1 MKCYTCGAEATT
13 REHVPPRSFFP
24 KGRRQNLLTVPSC
37 YVHNHDQSL
46 DIEYVRNLISGF
58 YGTNAEAERTF
69 EIAKRSFDRSSALF
83 HQTFGD
89 FERILLNGEETGTF
103 RVDLERVKSV
113 MRPIANALYFLDYG
127 EQYAAEWNVF
137 VTSLKSR
144 EDFAGLPSQGQR
156 FRDLLSSIH
165 FLARPVPQP
174 DIFTYANSEIPGGI
188 VFELVFY
195 GSFTTH
201 CFGPTADQPQTI

>member
-1 MKCYTCGAEATT
+1 MKCYACDAEATT

-24 KGRRQNLLTVPSC
+24 KDRRQNLLTVPSC
-37 YVHNHDQSL
+37 YAHNHDQSL

-58 YGTNAEAERTF
+58 YGTNTEAERTF

-89 FERILLNGEETGTF
+89 FERILLNAEETGTF
-103 RVDLERVKSV
+103 RVDLDRVKSV
-113 MRPIANALYFLDYG
+113 MRPIANALYFMERG
-127 EQYAAEWNVF
+127 ERYPAEWNVF

-144 EDFAGLPSQGQR
+144 EDFAGLPSQWQR
-156 FRDLLSSIH
+156 FRDLLSSIQ
-165 FLARPVPQP
+165 FLARPVSQP
-174 DIFTYANSEIPGGI
+174 DIFTYAFSEIPGGV

-201 CFGPTADQPQTI
+201 CFGPINDQP